1 MIQQDQWWTQAPPV
15 NPQQAAPQPRRAA
28 ANDEWWASSPP
39 VQQQATPRQQAPRQ
53 TPRQAP
59 AQAPAQMPSDS
70 VGTGY
75 TEATAISGGD
85 TPEMVRAKLR
95 AGRVPEAEI
104 NAIVSQYEADLAG
117 GAPYGVV
124 SSQDLAPED
133 TPESLRAAGYEI
145 DPIRNVWARVV
156 GTQPLPAPLSDERNP
171 ASPGYALA
179 IQQELAKAEAM
190 PGYADVGFTDQATAP
205 LNDELAFA
213 IGYAQQGLANFG
225 RGLFGGQNDVSALD
239 RARAMYDIARA
250 NQAEYEQERP
260 VSSFLGQALGGF
272 ALAPTRVA
280 GAGQAFMRPGISQG
294 YRQAAGAGAAYGAA
308 EGNSVQERLGMGALG
323 SGAAV
328 ATAGLLDAGA
338 GAVANRLNRQAGPT
352 LTGPERRLSRTLG
365 RVARESNAPTAD
377 EFLARIPEGGLP
389 LDIDAPLMEGVVRAA
404 AQSPGPARQAIRET
418 ATARRAEAANR
429 FRAGVEENLG
439 GSGNYFATLDQSIQA
454 RRQAADQGIR
464 AIEGQRF
471 RLSDDAVQ
479 SLRSDLAQQ
488 EVRRIA
494 QLSLGSPDPAVRE
507 NGAALNRLADTLLDN
522 PAAADL
528 DLRSAQEMSRR
539 LLTASDDAWRGG
551 DGFRG
556 QVLGDIGRAVR
567 NNAAEAVPAYR
578 QWLRQYGDDSENIQA
593 LELGRRALQNLN
605 DPRPDGTSAEVLR
618 RQFGELSDVGKDMFR
633 KGIGEAL
640 VAQARATGDF
650 QTMRRILRSDEMA
663 DRINVAFPD
672 EQAYTRFLNGIEAE
686 VAMTN
691 RDNMILGGSPT
702 AFNQQAIRM
711 MGGTASE
718 DVANRSLANTS
729 LSGLA
734 MEGARQ
740 IARPIAQGFDR
751 SRSVLQSPQSNEA
764 LGRALTDADY
774 LRMLLQSSLT
784 RRPGLFGGYAPAGVA
799 AATQNRLSPVQ

>member
-1 MIQQDQWWTQAPPV
+1 MMQDVPPPPPGFQIVGQSGSVPPPPPGFQLEQQAP
-15 NPQQAAPQPRRAA
+15 R
-28 ANDEWWASSPP
+28 
-39 VQQQATPRQQAPRQ
+39 QAPRQ

-59 AQAPAQMPSDS
+59 AQAPAQMPSDP

-75 TEATAISGGD
+75 TQATAITGSD
-85 TPEMVRAKLR
+85 TPEMMRAKLR

-104 NAIVSQYEADLAG
+104 NAIMAQYEADLAG
-117 GAPYGVV
+117 GRPYDVV
-124 SSQDLAPED
+124 SSQELSPED
-133 TPESLRAAGYEI
+133 TPERLRAAGYEI

-179 IQQELAKAEAM
+179 VEQELAKAEAM

-239 RARAMYDIARA
+239 RARAMRDINQE
-250 NQAEYEQERP
+250 NQAQYEQERP

-323 SGAAV
+323 AGAGV
-328 ATAGLLDAGA
+328 ATAGLLDAGIGGIA
-338 GAVANRLNRQAGPT
+338 GLARRIGGESGPA
-352 LTGPERRLSRTLG
+352 LSAPERRLSQTLG
-365 RVARESNAPTAD
+365 RVARESNTLTAD
-377 EFLARIPEGGLP
+377 EFLAQIPDGGLP

-404 AQSPGPARQAIRET
+404 AQTPGPARQAIRET
-418 ATARRAEAANR
+418 ATSRRAEASNR
-429 FRAGVEENLG
+429 FRSGIEESLG
-439 GSGNYFATLDQSIQA
+439 GSGNYFATLDQNIQA
-454 RRQAADQGIR
+454 RRNASREVLDVIADQTYRPGDNAVR
-464 AIEGQRF
+464 A
-471 RLSDDAVQ
+471 
-479 SLRSDLAQQ
+479 LRSDFARNAL
-488 EVRRIA
+488 
-494 QLSLGSPDPAVRE
+494 RE
-507 NGAALNRLADTLLDN
+507 RATLLAND
-522 PAAADL
+522 PTPEAPFEAARIQRIIQQL
-528 DLRSAQEMSRR
+528 DDPVTPQIEMDVATAQDVSRAIR
-539 LLTASDDAWRGG
+539 EASDAAWRSNEGG
-551 DGFRG
+551 RG
-556 QVLGDIGRAVR
+556 SVLGRIGQAIRDDAR
-567 NNAAEAVPAYR
+567 ESVPAYR
-578 QWLRQYGDDSENIQA
+578 QWLARYGEDSDNIQA
-593 LELGRRALQNLN
+593 LELGRRALQSLN
-605 DPRPDGTSAEVLR
+605 DSRPDGTSAEVLR
-618 RQFGELSDVGKDMFR
+618 RQFNELSDVGKDMFR
-633 KGIGEAL
+633 KGVGEAL

-663 DRINVAFPD
+663 DRIKVAFPD
-672 EQAYTRFLNGIEAE
+672 EQSYTRFLNGIEAE
-686 VAMTN
+686 VAMAN

-711 MGGTASE
+711 MGGTPLE
-718 DVANRSLANTS
+718 DSTNRSW
-729 LSGLA
+729 SGVTLTGVGA
-734 MEGARQ
+734 EIGRQGARL
-740 IARPIAQGFDR
+740 IGRGIDR
-751 SRSVLQSPQSNEA
+751 SRSVLQNPQSNEA

-774 LRMLLQSSLT
+774 IRMLLQSSLT